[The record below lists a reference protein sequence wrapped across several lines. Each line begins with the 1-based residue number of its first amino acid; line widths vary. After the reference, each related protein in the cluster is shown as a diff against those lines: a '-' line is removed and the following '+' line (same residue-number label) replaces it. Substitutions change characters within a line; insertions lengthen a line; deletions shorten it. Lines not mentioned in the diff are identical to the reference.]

1 MLIDII
7 TKSRK
12 IFFYFVDVCN
22 QEYRFAH
29 DLDFYRELITMHRNV
44 QYIVKL
50 IKNDDFCRKLYSTL
64 EAWDMD
70 KRGAKL
76 NELETVKESIQ
87 QHDLFLI
94 DLYKN
99 KLDSIE
105 SLENEEGEKII
116 RDLEFVF
123 CHLEIMKSERR
134 IVGVSKTM
142 HFLLPDLVMPID
154 STYTM
159 PCFYGTN
166 KYNEKAEKEFQT
178 FLDIFTKTHRI
189 TKNLK
194 LTNDDVDGEKW
205 NTSIPKLIDNAIIGF
220 DKTFNN
226 YFNQFKRDTVKKYM
240 TLLKDLTELK
250 SAEAE
255 YYGRLLE
262 KKRIKLETSLRE
274 KIRGKLIIQ
283 KAKEAGITVSEE
295 EIKVELAKKKLDV
308 GSQH

>member
-1 MLIDII
+1 
-7 TKSRK
+7 
-12 IFFYFVDVCN
+12 
-22 QEYRFAH
+22 
-29 DLDFYRELITMHRNV
+29 MHRNV
-44 QYIVKL
+44 QDIVRL

-70 KRGAKL
+70 KRRAKL
-76 NELETVKESIQ
+76 NEFETVKEPIQ
-87 QHDLFLI
+87 QHELFLI

-105 SLENEEGEKII
+105 SLENEKGEKII
-116 RDLEFVF
+116 RGLEFVF

-166 KYNEKAEKEFQT
+166 KYNGKAEKEFQT

-220 DKTFNN
+220 DKTFNDSSG
-226 YFNQFKRDTVKKYM
+226 FLMGT
-240 TLLKDLTELK
+240 
-250 SAEAE
+250 
-255 YYGRLLE
+255 
-262 KKRIKLETSLRE
+262 RIK
-274 KIRGKLIIQ
+274 
-283 KAKEAGITVSEE
+283 V
-295 EIKVELAKKKLDV
+295 
-308 GSQH
+308 

>member
-1 MLIDII
+1 L
-7 TKSRK
+7 
-12 IFFYFVDVCN
+12 
-22 QEYRFAH
+22 
-29 DLDFYRELITMHRNV
+29 
-44 QYIVKL
+44 
-50 IKNDDFCRKLYSTL
+50 
-64 EAWDMD
+64 D
-70 KRGAKL
+70 KRRAKL
-76 NELETVKESIQ
+76 NEFETVKESIQ
-87 QHDLFLI
+87 QHELFLI

-105 SLENEEGEKII
+105 SLENEKGEKII
-116 RDLEFVF
+116 RGLEFAF

-240 TLLKDLTELK
+240 TLLKDLTKLT
-250 SAEAE
+250 SVEAE

-274 KIRGKLIIQ
+274 NKRKKLIIQ

-295 EIKVELAKKKLDV
+295 EIKAELAKKKWIDP
-308 GSQH
+308 

>member
-1 MLIDII
+1 M
-7 TKSRK
+7 
-12 IFFYFVDVCN
+12 N
-22 QEYRFAH
+22 Q
-29 DLDFYRELITMHRNV
+29 
-44 QYIVKL
+44 
-50 IKNDDFCRKLYSTL
+50 
-64 EAWDMD
+64 
-70 KRGAKL
+70 RGARL
-76 NELETVKESIQ
+76 NEFEIVKESIK
-87 QHDLFLI
+87 QHEPYLI

-99 KLDSIE
+99 KLNSID
-105 SLENEEGEKII
+105 SLEGENGLIII

-123 CHLEIMKSERR
+123 CHLEIMKSKRR
-134 IVGVSKTM
+134 IVGVSKAM

-159 PCFYGTN
+159 PYFYGTN

-240 TLLKDLTELK
+240 TLLKDLTKLT
-250 SAEAE
+250 SVEAE

-274 KIRGKLIIQ
+274 NIRKKLIIQ
-283 KAKEAGITVSEE
+283 KAKEAGITVSDE
-295 EIKVELAKKKLDV
+295 EIKAELAKKKWIDP
-308 GSQH
+308 